1 MSQNHVTLRLF
12 GHRINIE
19 QISAGRNGT
28 TVHWYNPHA
37 LLSAAII
44 AKLDAAASY
53 LSWFL
58 RGLFESYR
66 DFNRRLRRVPQLDP

>member
-1 MSQNHVTLRLF
+1 M
-12 GHRINIE
+12 
-19 QISAGRNGT
+19 
-28 TVHWYNPHA
+28 HWYNPHG
-37 LLSAAII
+37 LLSVAFI

>member
-1 MSQNHVTLRLF
+1 M
-12 GHRINIE
+12 
-19 QISAGRNGT
+19 
-28 TVHWYNPHA
+28 HWHNPHA
-37 LLSAAII
+37 LLSAAFI